1 MGRYY
6 TGDIEGKFWFAV
18 QSSDDAEHFGGTNN
32 HVYLEDDENEENPIE
47 IEFQFTT
54 GDMESIKL
62 GIKEC
67 EDKLGE
73 FKFMLDY
80 FFEKE
85 SGYNIPQMCK
95 YLGCD
100 EDKTQILLE
109 NYARLELGVRIKA
122 CVEEKGQCC
131 FSGEF

>member
-18 QSSDDAEHFGGTNN
+18 QSSDDAENFGGTSNY
-32 HVYLEDDENEENPIE
+32 VYLEDDENEEEPIE
-47 IEFQFTT
+47 LEFQFTKN
-54 GDMESIKL
+54 DMESINS
-62 GIKEC
+62 GIQEC
-67 EDKLGE
+67 EDVLGE
-73 FKFMLDY
+73 YKSKMDK

-85 SGYNIPQMCK
+85 SGYNIPQMSK
-95 YLGCD
+95 YLECD

-109 NYARLELGVRIKA
+109 NYARLELGTKIKN

-131 FSGEF
+131 FSGEL

>member
-1 MGRYY
+1 LQWIINELKK
-6 TGDIEGKFWFAV
+6 DIDHLKEESSESSQDDDDEG
-18 QSSDDAEHFGGTNN
+18 
-32 HVYLEDDENEENPIE
+32 EDDEHEENPIE
-47 IEFQFTT
+47 IEFQFTRN
-54 GDMESIKL
+54 DMESIKL

-67 EDKLGE
+67 EDTLGE
-73 FKFMLDY
+73 FKSMLDY

-100 EDKTQILLE
+100 EDKTEILLE
-109 NYARLELGVRIKA
+109 KYARLELGVKIKA